1 MRTRNLALAG
11 LTVAAVAT
19 GGIAVANAA
28 TPTPSPSGGAASTA
42 AKAHQVRPT
51 LHAEAVR
58 RGKAGTFVTVG
69 TQRGE
74 VTAVSTTS
82 LTEKSA
88 DGFTRTY
95 VLTPDSKV
103 LLDKKTVAAT
113 DVQVGQKAGVV
124 ALKTGDTWTVRR
136 LAARS

>member
-1 MRTRNLALAG
+1 MRTRTLALAG
-11 LTVAAVAT
+11 LTTAAVAA
-19 GGIAVANAA
+19 GGISVASAA
-28 TPTPSPSGGAASTA
+28 TPSSAPTGGTVVTKH
-42 AKAHQVRPT
+42 KARAP

-58 RGKAGTFVTVG
+58 RGKGGAFVTVG

-74 VTAVSTTS
+74 VTAVSATS
-82 LTEKSA
+82 LTERSA

-113 DVQVGQKAGVV
+113 AVQVGQKAGVV
-124 ALKTGDTWTVRR
+124 ALRTGDTWTVRR